1 MYVDFTLRFYIFLS
15 SHSTQHWLVVHFQT
29 GFHNLHPTRIVEAGY
44 EDSIRP
50 NLTNVSGL
58 GRGDPDDIQAFFGS
72 DATSMSL
79 VTTLLLMCK
88 NRSSAKYT

>member
-15 SHSTQHWLVVHFQT
+15 SHSTQHWLIVHFQT
-29 GFHNLHPTRIVEAGY
+29 GFRNLHPTRIVEAGY

-50 NLTNVSGL
+50 NLTNVSVL
-58 GRGDPDDIQAFFGS
+58 GRGDLDDIQAFFGS